1 MLFITYTSV
10 QLVTIGVTV
19 NGAEAIIK
27 YSPFPFVPVLTF
39 HIKGRLVLEDSGR
52 HCCFSVFLIKSYT
65 TESRDMGYESG
76 ETKQTNKGRKLDR
89 LLSTSSLLLS
99 VLCCIAII
107 HVELR
112 TQEHHRLISHSTSGN
127 FRDEMETEILRKV
140 QLEYGRWREAIVSHL
155 EGEWQRTRSKLCYF
169 LYSWLLFAISISAR
183 VVTPGGLIY
192 KFLFVSIWVFP
203 SNCYSYLAD
212 NKYIPFRSPIYRKVL
227 EVTTLVTQFGFT
239 SLFLSLLSKGRFF
252 QRGLYFR
259 VSKTSVSAC
268 SRQS

>member
-65 TESRDMGYESG
+65 TESTRDMGHESA
-76 ETKQTNKGRKLDR
+76 EKKQTNKGRKLDR

-112 TQEHHRLISHSTSGN
+112 TQEHHRLISHSTSGT
-127 FRDEMETEILRKV
+127 FRDEMETEIFRKV

-155 EGEWQRTRSKLCYF
+155 EGEWQKTRSELCYF
-169 LYSWLLFAISISAR
+169 LYS
-183 VVTPGGLIY
+183 
-192 KFLFVSIWVFP
+192 
-203 SNCYSYLAD
+203 
-212 NKYIPFRSPIYRKVL
+212 
-227 EVTTLVTQFGFT
+227 
-239 SLFLSLLSKGRFF
+239 
-252 QRGLYFR
+252 
-259 VSKTSVSAC
+259 
-268 SRQS
+268 

>member
-27 YSPFPFVPVLTF
+27 YSPFPFVPVLSF

-65 TESRDMGYESG
+65 TESRDMGHENG
-76 ETKQTNKGRKLDR
+76 ETYTKQTNKGRKLDR

-112 TQEHHRLISHSTSGN
+112 TQEHHRLISHSTSGK

-140 QLEYGRWREAIVSHL
+140 QLEYGRWREAIISHL
-155 EGEWQRTRSKLCYF
+155 EGEWQKTRSELCYF
-169 LYSWLLFAISISAR
+169 LYSLL
-183 VVTPGGLIY
+183 
-192 KFLFVSIWVFP
+192 
-203 SNCYSYLAD
+203 
-212 NKYIPFRSPIYRKVL
+212 
-227 EVTTLVTQFGFT
+227 
-239 SLFLSLLSKGRFF
+239 
-252 QRGLYFR
+252 
-259 VSKTSVSAC
+259 
-268 SRQS
+268 